1 MRRILVF
8 LLIVFS
14 CSNIFGQTADIEQS
28 TIPIEIPKQHSPK
41 RAGWYSAALPGLGQG
56 YNKKYWKIPI
66 VWAGFGATGYF
77 IYANA
82 VPMSKAKAAY
92 IWMSNGSEGDAPN
105 DMVED
110 FDSPA
115 KLLSVYNENRSKVE
129 LFSLITVVWYALNI
143 LDAVVDAHLKD
154 FDVSDNL
161 SMSVS
166 PFILPNTTI
175 PSNSQFTSGITL
187 TIKF

>member
-1 MRRILVF
+1 MRRIPV
-8 LLIVFS
+8 LLLMIFFCSSIV
-14 CSNIFGQTADIEQS
+14 GQTAKVEQT
-28 TIPIEIPKQHSPK
+28 TIPIEVPKQHSPK
-41 RAGWYSAALPGLGQG
+41 KAGWYSAALPGLGQA

-82 VPMSKAKAAY
+82 GPMSKAKAAY
-92 IWMSNGSEGDAPN
+92 IWMSNGSEGEAPN
-105 DMVED
+105 DFVND
-110 FDSPA
+110 YDSPA
-115 KLLSVYNENRSKVE
+115 KLLSVYNSYRSNVE
-129 LFSLITVVWYALNI
+129 LFTVITVAWYALNI
-143 LDAVVDAHLKD
+143 IDAVVDAHLTD

-166 PFILPNTTI
+166 PFIMPNLGI
-175 PSNSQFTSGITL
+175 SPDLSLTSGVTL